1 MADNPRLDDLKR
13 RVQLDPASIAFAA
26 LAEEFRRAGRFEEAV
41 ATCRAG
47 LQRHPAYLSARVTLG
62 RALIETGQFD
72 EAREELEHVLRLAPE
87 NLAAIRGLADIHHRL
102 GELPEAL
109 EQYRSALDVAQTA
122 VVAQEVVATQTAAV
136 IADVIP
142 DVIPEVVPEFV
153 PGVVP
158 EVVPEVGPEALA
170 AIIAEAVATQAPDV
184 VREIIATPAFEIPV
198 TLPASSRPDPP
209 DLIRLEQFL
218 AAILRARAESNPSP
232 LASAR

>member
-1 MADNPRLDDLKR
+1 MADNPRLDELKR

-41 ATCRAG
+41 ATCKAG

-87 NLAAIRGLADIHHRL
+87 NLAAIRGLADIHHRR

-122 VVAQEVVATQTAAV
+122 VVAQEVVATQTVAVIPEQEVVATQTAAV
-136 IADVIP
+136 IP
-142 DVIPEVVPEFV
+142 ELIPE
-153 PGVVP
+153 VVP
-158 EVVPEVGPEALA
+158 EVVPEAIAE
-170 AIIAEAVATQAPDV
+170 IIAEVVATQAPAVARDV
-184 VREIIATPAFEIPV
+184 IATPAFEIPV
-198 TLPASSRPDPP
+198 TLPASPQPDSP

-218 AAILRARAESNPSP
+218 AAILRARGESNPSP
-232 LASAR
+232 VATAR

>member
-1 MADNPRLDDLKR
+1 MADNPRLEDLKR

-41 ATCRAG
+41 VTCKAG

-87 NLAAIRGLADIHHRL
+87 NLAAIRGLADIHHRR

-122 VVAQEVVATQTAAV
+122 VVAQEVVATQTA
-136 IADVIP
+136 
-142 DVIPEVVPEFV
+142 VIPEVVPEAI
-153 PGVVP
+153 P
-158 EVVPEVGPEALA
+158 EVVPEVFAE
-170 AIIAEAVATQAPDV
+170 IIAEVVATQVPAVARDV
-184 VREIIATPAFEIPV
+184 IATPAFEIPV
-198 TLPASSRPDPP
+198 PASPRPDPP

-218 AAILRARAESNPSP
+218 AAILRARGESNPSP
-232 LASAR
+232 VATAR